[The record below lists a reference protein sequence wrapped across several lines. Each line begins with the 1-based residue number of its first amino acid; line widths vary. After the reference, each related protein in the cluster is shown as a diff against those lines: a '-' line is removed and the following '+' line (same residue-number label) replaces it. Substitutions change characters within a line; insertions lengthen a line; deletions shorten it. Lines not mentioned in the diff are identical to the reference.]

1 MSTNDRGPSEQKV
14 HQEVGDLPIT
24 DAIPVGISVLAPDGT
39 ILHVNRLTLDLIG
52 LTLDEAAA
60 DIRCGDCS
68 REVRAKRVP
77 EPEELT

>member
-39 ILHVNRLTLDLIG
+39 ILHVNRLTLDLTAWARA
-52 LTLDEAAA
+52 LTG
-60 DIRCGDCS
+60 IRLGTQVLPLS
-68 REVRAKRVP
+68 TAS
-77 EPEELT
+77 TNSA